1 MQRSPIYL
9 VHAYYCS
16 TTVFLLPCV
25 VVVVGEGK
33 VYVWDMSARECVNV
47 FVDEGC
53 INGTTIAVS
62 PDSQY
67 VACGSSSG
75 VVNLY
80 SAPTCLQA
88 GSTCSHPK
96 PLKAI
101 MNLTT
106 RIDALS
112 INPTRYYKGIFETT
126 L

>member
-1 MQRSPIYL
+1 MGDMKGFYYSHGVRSPYSECRAATL
-9 VHAYYCS
+9 VPLSFCLS
-16 TTVFLLPCV
+16 

-33 VYVWDMSARECVNV
+33 VYVWDMSARECVSV

-53 INGTTIAVS
+53 IHGTTIAVS
-62 PDSQY
+62 PDNQY
-67 VACGSSSG
+67 VACGSTSG

-80 SAPTCLQA
+80 SGPACLQA
-88 GSTCSHPK
+88 SSSCSNPK

-112 INPTRYYKGIFETT
+112 INPTR
-126 L
+126 